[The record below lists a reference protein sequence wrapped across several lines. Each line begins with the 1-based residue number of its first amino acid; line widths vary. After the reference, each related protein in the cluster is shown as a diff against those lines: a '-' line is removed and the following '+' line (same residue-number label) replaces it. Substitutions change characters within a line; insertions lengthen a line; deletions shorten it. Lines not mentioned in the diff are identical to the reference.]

1 MEYAVPNILIVDDDV
16 VHRMI
21 LARLAKQTGYL
32 VEQATT
38 VEEAEAALAAKSF
51 DCISLDLSL
60 GDRGGVEVIERLA
73 RQGSNTPLLIV
84 SGAEESVLRE
94 TMRRAAALG
103 TSCWRCFRKPVDLAE
118 LKSWLNGIRER
129 LEVGLIRHAS

>member
-1 MEYAVPNILIVDDDV
+1 MPNILIVDDDL

-60 GDRGGVEVIERLA
+60 GSRGGVEVIERLA
-73 RQGSNTPLLIV
+73 RLGNRAPLMIV

-94 TMRRAAALG
+94 TLRRAAALG
-103 TSCWRCFRKPVDLAE
+103 TPCWQCFRKPVNLVE
-118 LKSWLNGIRER
+118 LKSWLHGIKER
-129 LEVGLIRHAS
+129 LDVGLIRHAS